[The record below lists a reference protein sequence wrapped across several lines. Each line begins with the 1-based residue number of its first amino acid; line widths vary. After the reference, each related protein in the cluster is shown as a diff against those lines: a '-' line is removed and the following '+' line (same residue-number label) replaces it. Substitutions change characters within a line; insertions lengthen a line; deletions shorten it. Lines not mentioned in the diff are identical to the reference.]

1 MSKDDNKNE
10 GKNLGIGS
18 EIAREGYEASVVH
31 RMTGRAGASTI
42 KGACHREMLWK
53 LWLMI
58 KEI

>member
-31 RMTGRAGASTI
+31 RMTGRAVQNHQ
-42 KGACHREMLWK
+42 KVHQELH
-53 LWLMI
+53 
-58 KEI
+58 

>member
-31 RMTGRAGASTI
+31 RMTGRAGAKPP
-42 KGACHREMLWK
+42 KGSPGIAL
-53 LWLMI
+53 
-58 KEI
+58 EIMG